1 MIMYQKYE
9 KYLIAIETIESIAS
23 MISLFCCVQF
33 SNWFILFA
41 LISPIIVI
49 GLNIPFHCLI
59 DIMYQVEENKEK
71 IDKILLKTA
80 SIPPLKEAKD
90 CVKDTSLPAKTVPTI
105 QFGETS
111 EEVKDIVKGITLL
124 SVEEA
129 KNLLTKEQRTCTY
142 NNEPCWWW
150 LRTPSDSQRNA
161 ANVNYFGSVDYRGS
175 FVGHVDGCVRPALIL
190 SNLKSSNLKSG
201 DKFKFGGYTFTVISE
216 KYALCDEAIARTA
229 FREDWEAKDANAYE
243 KSDVKKFL
251 DNWCVEYFRH

>member
-1 MIMYQKYE
+1 MYQRYK
-9 KYLIAIETIESIAS
+9 KYLIVTETIESIAS
-23 MISLFCCVQF
+23 MVTLFCYVQF

-41 LISPIIVI
+41 LISPIIVV

-80 SIPPLKEAKD
+80 SIPPLKEARD
-90 CVKDTSLPAKTVPTI
+90 CVKDTSLPAKAVPTI

-124 SVEEA
+124 STDEA
-129 KNLLTKEQRTCTY
+129 ENLLTKEQRKCKY
-142 NNEPCWWW
+142 NNKECWWW
-150 LRTPSDSQRNA
+150 LRSPGDYQYDA
-161 ANVNYFGSVDYRGS
+161 ATVYNFGSVNYFGRTVSYDDV
-175 FVGHVDGCVRPALIL
+175 CVRPALIL
-190 SNLKSSNLKSG
+190 STLKSSNLKSG

-229 FREDWEAKDANAYE
+229 FREDWDAEDANVYE
-243 KSDVKKFL
+243 KSDVKKKL
-251 DNWCVEYFRH
+251 DMWFKAVRNHLY

>member
-1 MIMYQKYE
+1 MYQRYK
-9 KYLIAIETIESIAS
+9 KYLIVTETIESIAS
-23 MISLFCCVQF
+23 MITLFCYVQF

-59 DIMYQVEENKEK
+59 DIMYQVEKNKEK
-71 IDKILLKTA
+71 IDKIL
-80 SIPPLKEAKD
+80 LKEAKD
-90 CVKDTSLPAKTVPTI
+90 CVKDTSLPAKAVPTI

-129 KNLLTKEQRTCTY
+129 KNLLTQEQRKCKY
-142 NNEPCWWW
+142 NNKPCWWW
-150 LRTPSDSQRNA
+150 LRSPGSYQYDA
-161 ANVNYFGSVDYRGS
+161 AAVSSVGSVNYFGRTVDYDD
-175 FVGHVDGCVRPALIL
+175 VCVRPALIL

-216 KYALCDEAIARTA
+216 EYALCDEAIAEMA
-229 FREDWEAKDANAYE
+229 FRKDRKAKDANVYE

-251 DNWCVEYFRH
+251 DNWCAEYFRH